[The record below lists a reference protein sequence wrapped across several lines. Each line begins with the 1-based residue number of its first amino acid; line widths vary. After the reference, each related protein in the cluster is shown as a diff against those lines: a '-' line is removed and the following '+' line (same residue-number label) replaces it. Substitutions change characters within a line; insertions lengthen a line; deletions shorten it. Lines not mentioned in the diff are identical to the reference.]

1 MAVATKSD
9 KEWSFQE
16 VNDLI
21 TDYEKSPYWYN
32 LHLVIIK
39 TGRKRK
45 RHYSVVSSFCI
56 IGTTLFRI
64 SLNEYSSILKK
75 FFRPILSDALNS

>member
-9 KEWSFQE
+9 KDWCFQE

-21 TDYEKSPYWYN
+21 TDYEKFPCLYN

-45 RHYSVVSSFCI
+45 RHYSVDVRS
-56 IGTTLFRI
+56 
-64 SLNEYSSILKK
+64 
-75 FFRPILSDALNS
+75 

>member
-9 KEWSFQE
+9 KDWSFQE

-21 TDYEKSPYWYN
+21 TEYEKCPCFYN

-45 RHYSVVSSFCI
+45 RHYSVDVRS
-56 IGTTLFRI
+56 
-64 SLNEYSSILKK
+64 
-75 FFRPILSDALNS
+75 